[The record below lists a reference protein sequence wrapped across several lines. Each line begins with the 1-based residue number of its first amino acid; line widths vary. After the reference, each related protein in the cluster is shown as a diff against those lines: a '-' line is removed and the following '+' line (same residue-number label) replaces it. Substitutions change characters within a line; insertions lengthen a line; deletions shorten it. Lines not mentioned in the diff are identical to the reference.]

1 MKKLSDLR
9 ANLKYLIPNI
19 LDIWNLK
26 ENKNIDG
33 IYKIFAKEL
42 QIIRLETSFFFR
54 IDILSKAGTLA
65 FSTILSLIPL
75 LAIIFMMFKIFG
87 GREVVNEHIKPYIYN
102 FLTAG
107 SSKQI
112 SSYIDSFLN
121 SATVETLGS
130 IGVVFLLVVVFFTLS
145 SIEKTFNLI
154 WNVKENRAFFDKLKL
169 YWLMMTL
176 SPILVTVSIALTSQL
191 DILILKNEV
200 TSFYSTLLVF
210 KAVPF
215 FLILFFF
222 SILIKAIPNTKVY
235 AKPAFIGA
243 IYGTVLY
250 YITKSI
256 FVYYTGIVVSYNL
269 IYGSIASL
277 PLFMLWIYCFWILI
291 LFCVE
296 ITYIRQ
302 NFNYLKYSERNSEIN
317 YVDKV
322 RATLLITLK
331 MIKDYLNS
339 KKADTV
345 LDYSSELRIPVNHV
359 NLCLEDME
367 KSGIVQVIKKNPDVY
382 APIIPIKDI
391 TLRRL
396 FDSVNKM
403 YAFDNLYNIQD
414 YKNIISDIIDKYD
427 LKIEDE
433 SIQKI
438 LEDNKLLVA
447 KSDI

>member
-1 MKKLSDLR
+1 MLTNLR
-9 ANLKYLIPNI
+9 AILKYSIPTI
-19 LDIWNLK
+19 LDIWNFK
-26 ENKNIDG
+26 ENKNIKG
-33 IYKIFAKEL
+33 NYKIFAKEL
-42 QIIRLETSFFFR
+42 QILRLKITFFFR

-75 LAIIFMMFKIFG
+75 LAIVFMMFKIFG
-87 GREVVNEHIKPYIYN
+87 GREVVNEQIKPYIYN

-130 IGVVFLLVVVFFTLS
+130 IGVIFLLVVVFFILS

-176 SPILVTVSIALTSQL
+176 SPILVTVSIALTTQL
-191 DILILKNEV
+191 DLYILKNEII
-200 TSFYSTLLVF
+200 SFYSSFIFF
-210 KAVPF
+210 KVIPF

-222 SILIKAIPNTKVY
+222 TILIKAIPNTKVY
-235 AKPAFIGA
+235 AKPAFVGA

-256 FVYYTGIVVSYNL
+256 FVYYTKIVVSYNI
-269 IYGSIASL
+269 IYGSIAAL
-277 PLFMLWIYCFWILI
+277 PIFMLWIYCFWIVI

-296 ITYIRQ
+296 VTYIRQ
-302 NFNYLKYSERNSEIN
+302 NFNYLKYSERNSEVN
-317 YVDKV
+317 YFDKI
-322 RATLLITLK
+322 RATLLIAFK

-339 KKADTV
+339 KNFDSV
-345 LDYSSELRIPVNHV
+345 LGYSSELKIPVNHV
-359 NLCLEDME
+359 NLCLEKME

-391 TLRRL
+391 TIKRL
-396 FDSVNKM
+396 IDSVNKM
-403 YAFDNLYNIQD
+403 YVFDNSYNMKD
-414 YKNIISDIIDKYD
+414 YENIILEIVGKFNFE
-427 LKIEDE
+427 IENK

-438 LEDNKLLVA
+438 LEENNLLVS
-447 KSDI
+447 KSNI